1 MIDVKLFT
9 QGDMVDIDMEAN
21 DSTTNKIQ
29 VKT

>member
-1 MIDVKLFT
+1 MLNST
-9 QGDMVDIDMEAN
+9 PGDMVDIDMEAN

>member
-29 VKT
+29 VQT